1 MKRHLSIFLLVFIFC
16 FLTFKNQKIKNQH
29 KNINTDSS
37 LYYFNLFTEK
47 FGGINEY
54 DMDSVVD
61 YYNFLIVNL
70 EDSINKYKSTKK
82 DLNSYKFETELH
94 QDYIQKHQ
102 EAKQILYRYKCCKL
116 KSDSLLILN

>member
-1 MKRHLSIFLLVFIFC
+1 MKRHLSIFLYVFIFC

-47 FGGINEY
+47 FGGIYEH

-61 YYNFLIVNL
+61 IHNFLIENL
-70 EDSINKYKSTKK
+70 EDSLKKYKSTKK
-82 DLNSYKFETELH
+82 DLNSYKFETELQ
-94 QDYIQKHQ
+94 QDYIKKHQ

-116 KSDSLLILN
+116 NLIVY